1 MMRSALAMVRAIEGA
16 GRNVWEFTPSGTM
29 PVTSARSPATFSTM
43 LVIGATVV
51 TTRRAAAESWVG
63 NASINPSSSARVTLP
78 PAEWHWNRIA
88 MVVWAPL
95 LVGNERSA
103 GHSTLSP
110 LGEGGIPNSTP
121 IPLGEGGLVPSQI
134 QPLSLWERV
143 AEGRVRAP
151 Q

>member
-1 MMRSALAMVRAIEGA
+1 MIRSALAMVRAIEGA

-29 PVTSARSPATFSTM
+29 PVTCARFPATFSTM

-51 TTRRAAAESWVG
+51 TTRGEAAERWVG
-63 NASINPSSSARVTLP
+63 SASINPSSRARVTLP
-78 PAEWHWNRIA
+78 PAEWRLNLIA
-88 MVVWAPL
+88 MVVWAPYL
-95 LVGNERSA
+95 LEMSGPP
-103 GHSTLSP
+103 G
-110 LGEGGIPNSTP
+110 
-121 IPLGEGGLVPSQI
+121 I

>member
-29 PVTSARSPATFSTM
+29 PVTCARSPATFSTM

-78 PAEWHWNRIA
+78 PAEWQLESDRHGG
-88 MVVWAPL
+88 MGAP
-95 LVGNERSA
+95 
-103 GHSTLSP
+103 TC
-110 LGEGGIPNSTP
+110 
-121 IPLGEGGLVPSQI
+121 
-134 QPLSLWERV
+134 WK
-143 AEGRVRAP
+143 
-151 Q
+151 